1 MPEQKFYKMKHILI
15 HLQMWRMG
23 ILKQAHSVLNFCYKT
38 AKSPVTPSKKKKIS
52 KNKKNKI

>member
-38 AKSPVTPSKKKKIS
+38 AKSPVTPSKKKK
-52 KNKKNKI
+52 KNK